1 MLLENPIYTNLKTF
15 FVLSCGFLVLAERLF
30 REPQIAITNSLSN
43 ASGGLAIGI
52 VAGTIYNVTE
62 KYSPKT
68 ASALRF
74 AVAVLPTLVLTGH
87 EIFGYSILGIGNG
100 GDGISEVI
108 PLILCVAAGLYATS
122 RKNFS
127 QIGE

>member
-62 KYSPKT
+62 KYSP
-68 ASALRF
+68 
-74 AVAVLPTLVLTGH
+74 
-87 EIFGYSILGIGNG
+87 
-100 GDGISEVI
+100 
-108 PLILCVAAGLYATS
+108 LILCVAAGLYATS

-127 QIGE
+127 RAGE